1 MSRTHNILEI
11 PMGDFEFEGV
21 KVNGEWLKRLTISL
35 LNKVTFSVRWRGR
48 GPRKVHAIA
57 NGYSARGYDQDLP
70 LDKSERQVMY
80 VTERPTKVDKRLQ
93 EIKNLDWRINS
104 LKASIEEI
112 AEGRIEL
119 KYKAENMKEYQ
130 RSHMEDL
137 QLAIRERT
145 KLTNAVEEIDD
156 V

>member
-1 MSRTHNILEI
+1 MSRSHNILEI

-21 KVNGEWLKRLTISL
+21 KVNGEWLKRLIMSL

-48 GPRKVHAIA
+48 GKRKVHAIA
-57 NGYSARGYDQDLP
+57 DGYSARGYDQDLP

-93 EIKNLDWRINS
+93 AIKNLDWRINS

-137 QLAIRERT
+137 QLAIRERA
-145 KLTNAVEEIDD
+145 KLTIVEE

>member
-1 MSRTHNILEI
+1 MSRSHNILEI

-57 NGYSARGYDQDLP
+57 NGYSARGYDQELP

-93 EIKNLDWRINS
+93 EIKNLDWSINS

-119 KYKAENMKEYQ
+119 KKKAENMKEYQ
-130 RSHMEDL
+130 RSHMDRMQE
-137 QLAIRERT
+137 AIRERT
-145 KLTNAVEEIDD
+145 KLTDAVEE

>member
-21 KVNGEWLKRLTISL
+21 KVNGEWLKRLIMSL

-57 NGYSARGYDQDLP
+57 NGYHARGYDQDLP
-70 LDKSERQVMY
+70 LEFAERQVLY
-80 VTERPTKVDKRLQ
+80 VTERPTKIDREAQRLKEANWRVERCKYQVDDLSDQEVGAEDKLELIKESREIAIEKLQ
-93 EIKNLDWRINS
+93 E
-104 LKASIEEI
+104 
-112 AEGRIEL
+112 
-119 KYKAENMKEYQ
+119 
-130 RSHMEDL
+130 
-137 QLAIRERT
+137 AIRERT
-145 KLTNAVEEIDD
+145 KLTKTVKE